1 MAQVIGTVKELIG
14 TVKVVNEAGVVRI
27 LSKGDIV
34 YENETV
40 EAMASSQVT
49 ITLNSG
55 KEIII
60 EGEEIHVMNEEYIN
74 SFEVAPTVT
83 DIEQLLDNPDTQ
95 ATALGQNSGSE
106 SGLGSAYYHDRLN
119 FPSEGYELG
128 DVTASSTTGQTSS
141 NTV

>member
-106 SGLGSAYYHDRLN
+106 LDNPDTQATALGQNSG
-119 FPSEGYELG
+119 SE
-128 DVTASSTTGQTSS
+128 
-141 NTV
+141 